1 MYDFIYY
8 GIKNAKTYFNMTFL
22 FLTFTTMVLSITFFH
37 TLVQNLDIRIKKVIL
52 ARSNQTII
60 AAN

>member
-37 TLVQNLDIRIKKVIL
+37 TLVSSKMSPFNTSKIST
-52 ARSNQTII
+52 ARKNSFS
-60 AAN
+60 